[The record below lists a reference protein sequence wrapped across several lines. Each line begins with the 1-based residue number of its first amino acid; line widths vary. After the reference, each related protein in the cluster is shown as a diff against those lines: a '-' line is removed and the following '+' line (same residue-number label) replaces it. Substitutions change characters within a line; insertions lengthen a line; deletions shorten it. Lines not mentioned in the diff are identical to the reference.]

1 MITVAGLIPG
11 QRATIEG
18 RVREV
23 EDINERRRTVR
34 RIVLGDDTG
43 DLTVTFRSGH
53 GGADIQPG
61 QVLRITGKA
70 RQTGNRPITMVDP
83 AYEVLQQPQETHDAG
98 GAGEAGE
105 TG

>member
-11 QRATIEG
+11 QRATVEG

-43 DLTVTFRSGH
+43 DLAVTFRPGH

-61 QVLRITGKA
+61 QVLRISGKA
-70 RQTGNRPITMVDP
+70 RQAGNRPVTMVDP
-83 AYEVLQQPQETHDAG
+83 DYQVLQQPQETHDAG
-98 GAGEAGE
+98 GSGEAGE